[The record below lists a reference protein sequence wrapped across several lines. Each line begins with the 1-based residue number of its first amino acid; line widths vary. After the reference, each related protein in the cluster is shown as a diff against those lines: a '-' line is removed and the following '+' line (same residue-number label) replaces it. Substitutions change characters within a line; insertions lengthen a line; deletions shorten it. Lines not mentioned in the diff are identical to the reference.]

1 MTFQETLDFLYTQL
15 PVFHLQGASAYK
27 KDLSRT
33 QALLAYLGNPHH
45 AFNTIHIAGTNGKGS
60 TSHLL
65 ASVLQEAGY
74 KVGLYTSPHLRDFRE
89 RIKIISPEVSGEIS
103 EEFVCEF
110 IEKHIDFFKSNEL
123 SFFEMSVG
131 LAFEYF
137 VKQKT
142 DINIIEVGMG
152 GRLDST
158 NIITPLISVITN
170 IGLDHT
176 QFLGNTLE
184 LIAFEKAGIIKPN
197 IPVVIGE
204 YISETKPVF
213 LAKSDET
220 HSEIYFASDLIAA
233 TYPSALL
240 GDYQIQNKKTVL
252 QTLKVLQDKK
262 LLSVSETDIKN
273 GFLNVIKNTGLQG
286 RWQQLG
292 ENPTVICDTAHNAHG
307 LKIVLNQLNKQK
319 FEKLEKQK
327 ISYRQQAD
335 SAHIKNNQGQNQ
347 VWIINNSKDTVTIQ
361 MQDWSFICVLQAKTK
376 GGQWYPIQYWRF
388 STCGNSYYSKHF
400 PPKTANSF
408 VTKLPNE
415 GDYKT
420 KIRYKLLGADKFFYS
435 NEFDG
440 RINYCE
446 FVEDSTNYNNRGEP
460 QPHFKLDSLIY
471 LALQ

>member
-1 MTFQETLDFLYTQL
+1 MNYKETLDWMFNKL
-15 PVFHLQGASAYK
+15 PMYQTQGATAYR
-27 KDLSRT
+27 KDIT
-33 QALLAYLGNPHH
+33 NTVLLAKHLGNPE
-45 AFNTIHIAGTNGKGS
+45 NYLKCIHVAGTNGKGS

-74 KVGLYTSPHLRDFRE
+74 KVGLYTSPHLKDYRE
-89 RIKIISPEVSGEIS
+89 RITINGIPIS
-103 EEFVCEF
+103 EDYVCDF
-110 IEKHIDFFKSNEL
+110 INKNKAFFEANEL

-158 NIITPLISVITN
+158 NIITPLVSIITN

-213 LAKSDET
+213 LAKSHET

-252 QTLKVLQDKK
+252 QTLKVLKDKN

-307 LKIVLNQLNKQK
+307 LKIVINQFKK
-319 FEKLEKQK
+319 EKYDQLHIVLGLVNDKNLTEILPLFPKNAIYYFCKPDISRGLDQLILKEKAAEFNLVGQTY
-327 ISYRQQAD
+327 ISVSNAYQAAKENAKEND
-335 SAHIKNNQGQNQ
+335 
-347 VWIINNSKDTVTIQ
+347 
-361 MQDWSFICVLQAKTK
+361 FIYV
-376 GGQWYPIQYWRF
+376 GG
-388 STCGNSYYSKHF
+388 ST
-400 PPKTANSF
+400 F
-408 VTKLPNE
+408 VVAEIL
-415 GDYKT
+415 
-420 KIRYKLLGADKFFYS
+420 
-435 NEFDG
+435 
-440 RINYCE
+440 
-446 FVEDSTNYNNRGEP
+446 
-460 QPHFKLDSLIY
+460 
-471 LALQ
+471 